1 MVQLIIA
8 ILLLIGALYILFR
21 GITKKI
27 RNKFEKKDQIEF
39 RNSQNSN
46 TEPEENIHEEQTP
59 EEQLSFIK
67 NLRRPNPNNERIQI
81 HTKKQAYTQTSQNSF
96 LANNGVAT
104 ATIFDD
110 TTHHNYFEQT
120 HHHNF
125 EQDNP
130 IKHTVPDHHS
140 TSNSDGYSGIDCNGS
155 DGASCSA
162 D

>member
-27 RNKFEKKDQIEF
+27 RNKFGKKEQIEF

-96 LANNGVAT
+96 LANNGVAA
-104 ATIFDD
+104 ATIFED
-110 TTHHNYFEQT
+110 TTHHNY
-120 HHHNF
+120 F